1 MSKKYIFGGGIIVVF
16 LGIMIYLF
24 TQTNISYEADFQKIM
39 ASTKTVKATGSW
51 IKERS
56 YQIDK
61 EKNLVVFYMKD
72 HLGTELK
79 VLFTGT
85 LPNNFESSISLVV
98 TGKYKEGNF
107 YATDILTKCPS
118 KYQEQPIQ
126 NANN

>member
-1 MSKKYIFGGGIIVVF
+1 MNKKYKIGGGIILVF
-16 LGIMIYLF
+16 LAIMIYLF
-24 TQTNISYEADFQKIM
+24 TQANIAYEADFQKVM
-39 ASTKTVKATGSW
+39 ASTRAIKATGSW

-61 EKNLVVFYMKD
+61 EKNLVTFYMKD

-98 TGKYKEGNF
+98 TGRYKDGCF
-107 YATDILTKCPS
+107 HATDILTKCPS
-118 KYQEQPIQ
+118 KYQEQSIQ
-126 NANN
+126 NANT